1 MAEEEDGERMIIKGH
16 DVLKTLQGDRRWR
29 KLSKVTVTSVKH

>member
-1 MAEEEDGERMIIKGH
+1 MTIKGQ

-29 KLSKVTVTSVKH
+29 KLSEVTVTLVKH